1 MKAVLSVILVFALAV
16 SAILPTP
23 VFAEPRQVIQGTEV
37 HLTLLTPVSSFT
49 SREGDP
55 FIAVLAQPVA
65 LDSRIILPAGT
76 RIHGVVGTIQKAK
89 NFSLFRG
96 QAYMNLAFKSIELDS
111 RLIPVQMSIVAIGH
125 PRIDSYST
133 PRRDMKITEG
143 EVIQEKHDYKGD
155 AYGMAIGGGGGTL
168 MGVLFSNVARG
179 IGIGFAAG
187 AVYIVA
193 RKGKEVEMP
202 AQTGLLARLYSTLT
216 IPLLAASDANDS
228 PGLPGSESALLFSA
242 HSASQRPLR

>member
-1 MKAVLSVILVFALAV
+1 MKAVLSAVLVFALTV
-16 SAILPTP
+16 SAVLPTP
-23 VFAEPRQVIQGTEV
+23 VSAEPRQLIPGTEI
-37 HLTLLTPVSSFT
+37 HLTLLTAVSSST

-55 FIAVLAQPVA
+55 FVAVLAQPVA

-76 RIHGVVGTIQKAK
+76 RIHGVVGTIQRPKS
-89 NFSLFRG
+89 FSLFRG

-111 RLIPVQMSIVAIGH
+111 RLIPIQMSIVAIGR

-133 PRRDMKITEG
+133 ARRDVKIIEG

-187 AVYIVA
+187 AVYVVA
-193 RKGKEVEMP
+193 RKGREVELP
-202 AQTGLLARLYSTLT
+202 AQTGLLTRIDSTLT
-216 IPLLAASDANDS
+216 VPQLAASNTSDAPS
-228 PGLPGSESALLFSA
+228 SAT
-242 HSASQRPLR
+242 ASR

>member
-1 MKAVLSVILVFALAV
+1 MKAGVSILLVFALVISAV
-16 SAILPTP
+16 LPSP
-23 VFAEPRQVIQGTEV
+23 ASAEPRQIIQGTEV
-37 HLTLLTPVSSFT
+37 HLTLLTPVSTST

-76 RIHGVVGTIQKAK
+76 RIHGVVGTIVRPK

-96 QAYMNLAFKSIELDS
+96 QAYMNLAFKSVEIDS
-111 RLIPVQMSIVAIGH
+111 RLIPVQMSIVAIGR
-125 PRIDSYST
+125 PRIDSYSK
-133 PRRDMKITEG
+133 PRNDMKIIEG
-143 EVIQEKHDYKGD
+143 EVVQQKHDYKGD

-187 AVYIVA
+187 AVYVVA
-193 RKGKEVEMP
+193 RKGREVELP
-202 AQTGLLARLYSTLT
+202 AQTGLLTRLDSTLT
-216 IPLLAASDANDS
+216 VPLIAADN
-228 PGLPGSESALLFSA
+228 G
-242 HSASQRPLR
+242 SASPSGATPSR

>member
-1 MKAVLSVILVFALAV
+1 MKAVLSVLLVFALAV
-16 SAILPTP
+16 SAVLPTP
-23 VFAEPRQVIQGTEV
+23 ALAEPRQIIQGTEV
-37 HLTLLTPVSSFT
+37 HLTLVTPVSSFT

-89 NFSLFRG
+89 YFSLFRG

-111 RLIPVQMSIVAIGH
+111 RLIPVQMSLIAIGH

-143 EVIQEKHDYKGD
+143 EAIQEKHDFKGD
-155 AYGMAIGGGGGTL
+155 ALGMVIVGGGGTL

-179 IGIGFAAG
+179 TGIGLASG
-187 AVYIVA
+187 VVYVAA
-193 RKGKEVEMP
+193 RKGKEVELP
-202 AQTGLLARLYSTLT
+202 AQTGLLTRLDSTLT
-216 IPLLAASDANDS
+216 VPRIDAANANDS
-228 PGLPGSESALLFSA
+228 PTGA
-242 HSASQRPLR
+242 ASR

>member
-16 SAILPTP
+16 SAVLPTY
-23 VFAEPRQVIQGTEV
+23 AEPRQLIPGTEI
-37 HLTLLTPVSSFT
+37 HLTLLTPISSST

-65 LDSRIILPAGT
+65 FDSRILLPAGT
-76 RIHGVVGTIQKAK
+76 RIHGIVGTIQKPK

-133 PRRDMKITEG
+133 TRRDVKIIEG
-143 EVIQEKHDYKGD
+143 EVVQEKHDYKGD

-168 MGVLFSNVARG
+168 MGILFSNVARG

-187 AVYIVA
+187 AVYVVA
-193 RKGKEVEMP
+193 RKGREVELP
-202 AQTGLLARLYSTLT
+202 AQTGLLTRLDSTLT
-216 IPLLAASDANDS
+216 VPLLAAANAHDS
-228 PGLPGSESALLFSA
+228 PGGAP
-242 HSASQRPLR
+242 ASR

>member
-1 MKAVLSVILVFALAV
+1 MKAVLSVFLVFALAV
-16 SAILPTP
+16 SAVLPTP
-23 VFAEPRQVIQGTEV
+23 ASAEPRQLIPGTEI
-37 HLTLLTPVSSFT
+37 HLTLLTPISSCI

-65 LDSRIILPAGT
+65 LDSRILLPAGT
-76 RIHGVVGTIQKAK
+76 RIHGVVGTIQKPK

-96 QAYMNLAFKSIELDS
+96 QAYMNLAFKSIEIDS

-133 PRRDMKITEG
+133 PRRDIKITEG
-143 EVIQEKHDYKGD
+143 EVLQEKHDYKGD

-187 AVYIVA
+187 AVYVVA
-193 RKGKEVEMP
+193 RKGREVELP
-202 AQTGLLARLYSTLT
+202 AQTGLLTRLDSTLT
-216 IPLLAASDANDS
+216 VPLIAADNAVNS
-228 PGLPGSESALLFSA
+228 PIGAT
-242 HSASQRPLR
+242 ASR

>member
-1 MKAVLSVILVFALAV
+1 MKAVVAVLLVLMLAF
-16 SAILPTP
+16 SAVLPSP
-23 VFAEPRQVIQGTEV
+23 ASAEPRQIIQGTEV
-37 HLTLLTPVSSFT
+37 HLTLLTPVSTST

-76 RIHGVVGTIQKAK
+76 RVHGVVGTIQRPK

-96 QAYMNLAFKSIELDS
+96 QAYMNLTFKSVELDS
-111 RLIPVQMSIVAIGH
+111 RLIPVQMSLIAIGH

-133 PRRDMKITEG
+133 ARRDVKIIEG

-187 AVYIVA
+187 AVYVVA
-193 RKGKEVEMP
+193 RKGREVELP
-202 AQTGLLARLYSTLT
+202 AETGLLTRLDSTLT
-216 IPLLAASDANDS
+216 VPVLSAQNAVPTGAPAA
-228 PGLPGSESALLFSA
+228 
-242 HSASQRPLR
+242 R

>member
-1 MKAVLSVILVFALAV
+1 MKAVLSAVLVFALTV
-16 SAILPTP
+16 SAVLPTP
-23 VFAEPRQVIQGTEV
+23 VSAEPRQLIPGTEI
-37 HLTLLTPVSSFT
+37 HLTLLTAVSSST

-55 FIAVLAQPVA
+55 FVAVLAQPVA

-76 RIHGVVGTIQKAK
+76 RIHGVVGTIQRPKS
-89 NFSLFRG
+89 FSLFRG

-111 RLIPVQMSIVAIGH
+111 RLIPIQMSIVAIGR

-133 PRRDMKITEG
+133 ARRDVKIIEG

-179 IGIGFAAG
+179 IGIVFAAG
-187 AVYIVA
+187 AVYVVA
-193 RKGKEVEMP
+193 RKGREVELP
-202 AQTGLLARLYSTLT
+202 AQTGLLTRIDSTLT
-216 IPLLAASDANDS
+216 VPQLAASNTNDAPS
-228 PGLPGSESALLFSA
+228 SATTS
-242 HSASQRPLR
+242 R